1 MIKKLQFLVVLLV
14 GASGVG
20 SAGELVLRRARRTAV
35 REKLNGCPR
44 VSGLL
49 WATGGERFRWL
60 QSPGGNGKLAP
71 SSPDL
76 NWLVVLTGLG
86 KKSRCSFGSR
96 LPSLNATGESMAGI
110 PPVASFMARG
120 QIEGGLWPKSQD
132 IGARRR
138 DAGAV
143 IV

>member
-1 MIKKLQFLVVLLV
+1 M
-14 GASGVG
+14 
-20 SAGELVLRRARRTAV
+20 RAKR
-35 REKLNGCPR
+35 NGCPR

-60 QSPGGNGKLAP
+60 ESQGGNGKLEP

-96 LPSLNATGESMAGI
+96 LPLLNTTGESMAGI
-110 PPVASFMARG
+110 PPVAPFMARG
-120 QIEGGLWPKSQD
+120 QIEGGLEALTKRLSELVEADHGASQD
-132 IGARRR
+132 KPREVNIGAALIA
-138 DAGAV
+138 DAQTPEV
-143 IV
+143 F